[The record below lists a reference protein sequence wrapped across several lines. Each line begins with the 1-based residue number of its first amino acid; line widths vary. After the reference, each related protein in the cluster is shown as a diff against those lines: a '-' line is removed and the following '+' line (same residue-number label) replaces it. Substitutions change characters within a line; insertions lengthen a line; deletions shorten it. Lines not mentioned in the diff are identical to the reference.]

1 MCESRAEDGGHTHSD
16 HSLSLLVQLIDLPH
30 KRAAL
35 VMCPREGFFQLCPL
49 GPLSVQLQAKKE
61 ASK

>member
-1 MCESRAEDGGHTHSD
+1 MAGTHSV
-16 HSLSLLVQLIDLPH
+16 HSLFIPAQLIDLPH

-61 ASK
+61 TSK